1 MLRHIDMIRCMHQLH
16 LMEEEM
22 CEGIGYLYTPS
33 DKDSISQELYHY
45 DKGRDSFYWND
56 DTAFPPPGFIE
67 YLSHKK
73 QFTTVLRELSV
84 LPPMKKGFQ
93 GGVIYNKAKDSF
105 SQSISS
111 EPIKCGCPNLIQV
124 SHYHDSNLRPSE
136 NHYHDSNDDIVFL
149 PRDLIDAD
157 KDQPGYVTNLVT
169 SENRVNDSKYDEK
182 HFFNIDKDPDDRYIV
197 AEPQLDI
204 TIDEES

>member
-1 MLRHIDMIRCMHQLH
+1 MNLSNRRTPRREYRLPQVH

-56 DTAFPPPGFIE
+56 DVALPPPGFIE

-73 QFTTVLRELSV
+73 QFTTVLRELSA
-84 LPPMKKGFQ
+84 LPPMKNGFQ
-93 GGVIYNKAKDSF
+93 GGAIYNKAKDSF
-105 SQSISS
+105 SQSI
-111 EPIKCGCPNLIQV
+111 
-124 SHYHDSNLRPSE
+124 PSE
-136 NHYHDSNDDIVFL
+136 HVKRDCSNSKTSDNHCNNSNNDIVFL
-149 PRDLIDAD
+149 PDAD
-157 KDQPGYVTNLVT
+157 EDKLGYVTNLVT

-182 HFFNIDKDPDDRYIV
+182 HFFYIDKDHDDHYIV
-197 AEPQLDI
+197 AEPQLDGHG
-204 TIDEES
+204 